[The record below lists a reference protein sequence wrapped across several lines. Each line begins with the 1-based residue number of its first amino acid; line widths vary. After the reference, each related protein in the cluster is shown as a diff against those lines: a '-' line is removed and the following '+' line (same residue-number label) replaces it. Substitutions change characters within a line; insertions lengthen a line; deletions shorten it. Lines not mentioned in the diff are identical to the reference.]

1 MSIFMTKFLLAN
13 GDTLNMANCGMTA
26 QDAERRA
33 LARLEGEA
41 HIIYTIEV

>member
-1 MSIFMTKFLLAN
+1 MKIYMTKFLLAN
-13 GDTLNMANCGMTA
+13 GHTLNMANCGMTA

-33 LARLEGEA
+33 KGRLEGEA